1 MLFLP
6 ISLLR
11 DGRSAQP
18 KRSSRPCRRKTRQR
32 PGLLLLRRL
41 PLGLR
46 SHRRP
51 GPPHPRRCP
60 RRCKTQNRPHR
71 CLPGPTLCRP
81 STSPSTNIAR
91 PSAPMPGANPSATP
105 STATTTTSSRPTPNP
120 TSPNPPTSARNLDDH
135 ALHFDHTCRLLI
147 DGKPFRINT
156 YAPPATVDSKPLT
169 PTLSPLSAILT
180 KNQGG

>member
-60 RRCKTQNRPHR
+60 RRCKPKTAHTVTYLAQ
-71 CLPGPTLCRP
+71 TLCRP

-105 STATTTTSSRPTPNP
+105 STGPRLPLPAR
-120 TSPNPPTSARNLDDH
+120 PPTRPVRIPQPQPEIWTTMHSTSTTLAASSSTGNLLESTLTH
-135 ALHFDHTCRLLI
+135 RPQLLI
-147 DGKPFRINT
+147 LNHLHQR
-156 YAPPATVDSKPLT
+156 
-169 PTLSPLSAILT
+169 
-180 KNQGG
+180 